1 MSDNTAD
8 SINIESVIIEVKDS
22 KQSAQITNGV
32 SDIDIF
38 EHLDKPYLTAILGYT
53 DRDSVVSNM
62 DIAGG
67 EKIHIRLQS
76 NRAGTVPVSKTFF
89 IDKIVLSDKS
99 TDISEFYVFHLIE
112 DIGYISNL
120 HNVNSSYSGRP
131 SQIIRK
137 ISTNLLAK
145 KVDISSEDFQQMK
158 VIVPNLTPIDAM
170 CWVKNRASTS
180 DGYPFYLYSTLV
192 DSDLQMK
199 DLKSLM
205 KSKTKNSE
213 RPYTFSES
221 QISESENPPAKSER
235 IIVRFQS
242 KGTENLFKL
251 IQDGLIGSDYR
262 YINVTKNKVD
272 RFTFNVDEE
281 VIKPLKKANIID
293 KGTPLFDNGRYEDT
307 TADIKSRRISQI
319 GGTSAHHNPLHKSY
333 SESEG
338 VAQYRLNIINR
349 AMTHMLTKSKIDF
362 VVEGIDFLDGNQND
376 TLGKKISLR
385 FLRNR
390 MDESDTDVYDKKKSG
405 DFLIFACKHSI
416 SRNSYYV
423 TMSGLKLSNGE
434 VR

>member
-1 MSDNTAD
+1 MDNTAD
-8 SINIESVIIEVKDS
+8 SITIESVIIEVSESTKD
-22 KQSAQITNGV
+22 AQIANGV

-53 DRDSVVSNM
+53 DRDSVVANM
-62 DIAGG
+62 DISGG
-67 EKIHIRLQS
+67 EKMHITLKS
-76 NRAGTVPVSKTFF
+76 NRADTLSVSKTFF
-89 IDKIVLSDKS
+89 IDKVILSDKS
-99 TDISEFYVFHLIE
+99 TDISELYVFHLIE

-120 HNVNSSYSGRP
+120 HNVNRSYSGKP
-131 SQIIRK
+131 SKIISNISEEFLKKK
-137 ISTNLLAK
+137 INQ
-145 KVDISSEDFQQMK
+145 VSSDFQSMK

-170 CWVKNRASTS
+170 CWIKNRASTA
-180 DGYPFYLYSTLV
+180 DGYPFYLYSTLI
-192 DSDLQMK
+192 DKDLQMK

-205 KSKTKNSE
+205 TSTIMNKGQ
-213 RPYTFSES
+213 PFTFSEGEF
-221 QISESENPPAKSER
+221 SESVNPPEKKER
-235 IIVRFQS
+235 VIIRYQS

-281 VIKPLKKANIID
+281 VIKPLKKDDIID

-319 GGTSAHHNPLHKSY
+319 GGTSAHHNHKSY

-362 VVEGIDFLDGNQND
+362 VLEGVEFLDGDENS
-376 TLGKKISLR
+376 TLGRKISLT

-390 MDESDTDVYDKKKSG
+390 MDESDSNVYDPKKSG

-416 SRNSYYV
+416 SRSSYYV

-434 VR
+434 VQ

>member
-1 MSDNTAD
+1 MDNTAD
-8 SINIESVIIEVKDS
+8 SITIESVIIEVSESTKD
-22 KQSAQITNGV
+22 AQIANGV

-53 DRDSVVSNM
+53 DRDSVVANM
-62 DIAGG
+62 DISGG
-67 EKIHIRLQS
+67 EKMHITLKS
-76 NRAGTVPVSKTFF
+76 NRADTLSVSKTFF
-89 IDKIVLSDKS
+89 IDKVILSDKS
-99 TDISEFYVFHLIE
+99 TDISELYVFHLIE

-120 HNVNSSYSGRP
+120 HNVNRSYSGKP
-131 SQIIRK
+131 SKIISNISEEFLKKK
-137 ISTNLLAK
+137 INQ
-145 KVDISSEDFQQMK
+145 VSSDFQSMK

-170 CWVKNRASTS
+170 CWIKNRASTA
-180 DGYPFYLYSTLV
+180 DGYPFYLYSTLI
-192 DSDLQMK
+192 DKDLQMK

-205 KSKTKNSE
+205 TSTIMNKGQ
-213 RPYTFSES
+213 PFTFSEGEF
-221 QISESENPPAKSER
+221 SESVNPPEKKER
-235 IIVRFQS
+235 VIIRYQS

-281 VIKPLKKANIID
+281 VIKPLKKDKIID
-293 KGTPLFDNGRYEDT
+293 KGTPLFDNGRYKEI

-319 GGTSAHHNPLHKSY
+319 GGSSAHPNNKSY
-333 SESEG
+333 SESEE

-362 VVEGIDFLDGNQND
+362 VLEGVEFLDGDENS
-376 TLGKKISLR
+376 TLGRKISLT

-390 MDESDTDVYDKKKSG
+390 MDESDSNVYDPKKSG

-416 SRNSYYV
+416 SRSSYYV

-434 VR
+434 VQ

>member
-1 MSDNTAD
+1 MDNTAD
-8 SINIESVIIEVKDS
+8 SITIESVIIEVSESTKD
-22 KQSAQITNGV
+22 AQIANGV

-53 DRDSVVSNM
+53 DRDSVVANM
-62 DIAGG
+62 DISGG
-67 EKIHIRLQS
+67 EKMHITLKS
-76 NRAGTVPVSKTFF
+76 NRADTLSVSKTFF
-89 IDKIVLSDKS
+89 IDKVILSDKS
-99 TDISEFYVFHLIE
+99 TDISELYVFHLIE

-120 HNVNSSYSGRP
+120 HNVNRSYSGKP
-131 SQIIRK
+131 SKIISNISEEFLKKK
-137 ISTNLLAK
+137 INQ
-145 KVDISSEDFQQMK
+145 VSSDFQSMK

-170 CWVKNRASTS
+170 CWIKNRASTA
-180 DGYPFYLYSTLV
+180 DGYPFYLYSTLI
-192 DSDLQMK
+192 DKDLQMK

-205 KSKTKNSE
+205 TSTIMNKGQ
-213 RPYTFSES
+213 PFTFSEGEF
-221 QISESENPPAKSER
+221 SESVNPPEKKER
-235 IIVRFQS
+235 VIIRYQS

-281 VIKPLKKANIID
+281 VIKPLKKDKIID
-293 KGTPLFDNGRYEDT
+293 KGTPLFDNGRYKEI

-319 GGTSAHHNPLHKSY
+319 GGSSAHPNNKSY
-333 SESEG
+333 SESEE
-338 VAQYRLNIINR
+338 VAQYRLNIVNR

-362 VVEGIDFLDGNQND
+362 VLEGVEFLDGDENS
-376 TLGKKISLR
+376 TLGRKISLT

-390 MDESDTDVYDKKKSG
+390 MDESDSDVYDPKKSG

-416 SRNSYYV
+416 SRSSYYV

-434 VR
+434 VQ

>member
-1 MSDNTAD
+1 MDNTAD
-8 SINIESVIIEVKDS
+8 SINIESVIIEVNDS
-22 KQSAQITNGV
+22 KMVSQIANGV

-62 DIAGG
+62 DISGG
-67 EKIHIRLQS
+67 EKMHITLKS
-76 NRAGTVPVSKTFF
+76 NRAQTVSVSKTFF
-89 IDKIVLSDKS
+89 IDKVILSDKS
-99 TDISEFYVFHLIE
+99 TDISELYVFHLIE

-120 HNVNSSYSGRP
+120 HNVNRSYSGKP
-131 SQIIRK
+131 SKIISNISEEFLKKK
-137 ISTNLLAK
+137 INQ
-145 KVDISSEDFQQMK
+145 VSSDFQSMK
-158 VIVPNLTPIDAM
+158 VIIPNLTPIDAM
-170 CWVKNRASTS
+170 CWIKNRASTS
-180 DGYPFYLYSTLV
+180 DGYPYYLYSTLI
-192 DSDLQMK
+192 DKDLQMK

-205 KSKTKNSE
+205 TSTIMNQGQ
-213 RPYTFSES
+213 PFTFSEAEF
-221 QISESENPPAKSER
+221 SESENPPTKKER
-235 IIVRFQS
+235 IIVRYQS

-281 VIKPLKKANIID
+281 VIKPLKKDKIID
-293 KGTPLFDNGRYEDT
+293 KGTPLFDNGRYKEI

-319 GGTSAHHNPLHKSY
+319 GGSSAHPNNKSY
-333 SESEG
+333 SESEE

-362 VVEGIDFLDGNQND
+362 VLEGVEFLDGDENS
-376 TLGKKISLR
+376 TLGRKISLT

-390 MDESDTDVYDKKKSG
+390 MDESDSNVYDPKKSG

-416 SRNSYYV
+416 SRSSYYV

-434 VR
+434 VQ